1 MRVYNNYVFT
11 KDELKVFIS
20 ENLLKVLI
28 SRPKKLKFN
37 YDVCSLIIIL
47 GNSKWTFKK
56 TKPILYK

>member
-1 MRVYNNYVFT
+1 MRVYNNHVFT
-11 KDELKVFIS
+11 KNEHKDFIS

-47 GNSKWTFKK
+47 GNNKWTFEENE
-56 TKPILYK
+56 TNFI